1 VVVLKVEV
9 NKMVMEL
16 NLESFRKEVNDNKEL
31 IIVDFWASWCGPCM
45 AMAPVFEDLSK
56 DSEFE
61 GKLRFAKISTEDH
74 PEIAGSNDIT
84 GIPCLIIYKDG
95 VELDRIIGFNQK
107 EALKGKINSIIN

>member
-1 VVVLKVEV
+1 MVL
-9 NKMVMEL
+9 EL
-16 NLESFRKEVNDNKEL
+16 SLESFQKEVRDDKSL
-31 IIVDFWASWCGPCM
+31 IIVDFWASWCGPCK

-56 DSEFE
+56 DPDFE

-95 VELDRIIGFNQK
+95 VELDRIAGFNQK
-107 EALKGKINSIIN
+107 EVLRGKINSIIN